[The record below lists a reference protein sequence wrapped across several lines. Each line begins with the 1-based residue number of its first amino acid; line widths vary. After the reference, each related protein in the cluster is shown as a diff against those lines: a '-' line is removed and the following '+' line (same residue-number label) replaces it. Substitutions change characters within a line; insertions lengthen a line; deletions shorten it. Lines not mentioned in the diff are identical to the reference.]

1 MKQPSL
7 TRKQKSERSVL
18 VLWAITPVCELPG
31 VALVIAISPEDAL
44 AAALGSVGVQV
55 LAYLGAVLAAA
66 GAVVGRSRSAT
77 MGARK
82 ALVMLLCIEAG
93 LLAAMMFVCL
103 NNGGSGGQF
112 ILLMHSMVAIVA
124 IAAMLL
130 RQLTSAQPSQPGS

>member
-44 AAALGSVGVQV
+44 AAALGSVGAQV

-112 ILLMHSMVAIVA
+112 ILLMHSMVAI
-124 IAAMLL
+124 AAMLL